1 MKIIGCDYHPSFQ
14 QIAMLDLDTGEYVE
28 LRLLHAGGEAHR
40 FYESLSGPVR
50 VGVESSG
57 NMLWFERLL
66 QKLGHE
72 LWLGDAGVIR
82 AKAPRKQKTDVRDA
96 RHLLQLLRENNF
108 PRIWAPSVEERDL
121 RQLLKHRHTLVQMRT
136 RVKNQLQH
144 IALNQGMQKK
154 RKLRTQ
160 AGQELLRGL
169 ELDRWTARRR
179 DDLLHLLAYLEG
191 RIEALDQAVK
201 AEAEQRPEVRLLIT
215 HPGVGPVVGLATVL
229 TLGEV
234 GRFPRGR
241 QVAAYVGLIPSED
254 SSGQRRRLG
263 AITKQGS
270 SFLRFLLVQ
279 AAASAVK
286 GDAEWA
292 RAYKRGPQK
301 APRGRQ
307 GGDRAQAGGA
317 VVLDAAHAHAVSA
330 SGSHAGQPE
339 SSCSASAG

>member
-14 QIAMLDLDTGEYVE
+14 QIAMLDLDTGDYVE

-108 PRIWAPSVEERDL
+108 PRLWVPSVEERDL

-154 RKLRTQ
+154 RKLWTQ

-179 DDLLHLLAYLEG
+179 DDLLHLLAYLE
-191 RIEALDQAVK
+191 RTD
-201 AEAEQRPEVRLLIT
+201 
-215 HPGVGPVVGLATVL
+215 
-229 TLGEV
+229 
-234 GRFPRGR
+234 RGT
-241 QVAAYVGLIPSED
+241 G
-254 SSGQRRRLG
+254 SSGESGGGAAAGSAVADDASGSGPGGGLGHGVDAGRGGAVSARAAGGSLRGPDSQRGFQR
-263 AITKQGS
+263 
-270 SFLRFLLVQ
+270 
-279 AAASAVK
+279 AAASA
-286 GDAEWA
+286 
-292 RAYKRGPQK
+292 
-301 APRGRQ
+301 
-307 GGDRAQAGGA
+307 
-317 VVLDAAHAHAVSA
+317 
-330 SGSHAGQPE
+330 GSHHQTRQQFFTFSPGASRGQRGEGRCGVGAGV
-339 SSCSASAG
+339 